1 MRGGARLVRR
11 LEAAERGGVLVKPV
25 GGLLGDFCD
34 RLVQGQIRIIAQR
47 AGVDLVVHVGD
58 VAHIG
63 DVALAID
70 MAQQPVEHI
79 KHDQRPGIADMG
91 IVIDRR
97 SADIHADILVI
108 DRLEL
113 FLGPRQRV
121 PEFELG
127 HVNSPIP
134 APWPGSFVL
143 FVKEDENGRASEALA
158 NNDAADAGGACA
170 VCRFHAVLIP
180 DCIRPVKILNG
191 AVQPVKNR
199 TSSDID
205 SAAITSAISPSS
217 TRHAE
222 GLRNMGSST
231 RAP

>member
-1 MRGGARLVRR
+1 LSISRLDHLHHAVDMRGGARLVRR

-97 SADIHADILVI
+97 SADIHADIVLSSIGWNSSLARVSVFQNLSSVMSTPRYQHPGPG
-108 DRLEL
+108 RLSCL
-113 FLGPRQRV
+113 
-121 PEFELG
+121 
-127 HVNSPIP
+127 
-134 APWPGSFVL
+134 
-143 FVKEDENGRASEALA
+143 
-158 NNDAADAGGACA
+158 
-170 VCRFHAVLIP
+170 
-180 DCIRPVKILNG
+180 
-191 AVQPVKNR
+191 
-199 TSSDID
+199 
-205 SAAITSAISPSS
+205 
-217 TRHAE
+217 
-222 GLRNMGSST
+222 
-231 RAP
+231 